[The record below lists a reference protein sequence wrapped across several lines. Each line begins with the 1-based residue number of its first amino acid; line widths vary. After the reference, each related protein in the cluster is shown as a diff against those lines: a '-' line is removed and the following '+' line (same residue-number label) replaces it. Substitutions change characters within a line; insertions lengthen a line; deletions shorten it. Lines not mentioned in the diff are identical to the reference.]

1 MATRASR
8 SKPLHPNSA
17 YSIAATDIAHAH
29 GAEYDEDRAGPRDG
43 NNYVSFPKHGVVH
56 KATKKVWPWD
66 PAGNHEQ
73 EERVL
78 VPGVFVEA
86 LFAHAPVPKPED
98 LSPVKFL
105 VKCLSLEAYV
115 AEAFTS
121 ALSCGRYARA
131 RAPSSSAS
139 LPR

>member
-1 MATRASR
+1 MTSGNQ
-8 SKPLHPNSA
+8 SKPPQ
-17 YSIAATDIAHAH
+17 AATLKLHARHRHEHMAHAH
-29 GAEYDEDRAGPRDG
+29 GGEYDEDRAGPRHG
-43 NNYVSFPKHGVVH
+43 NNYVSFPKDGVVH

-105 VKCLSLEAYV
+105 VKCLIRRSSL
-115 AEAFTS
+115 
-121 ALSCGRYARA
+121 C
-131 RAPSSSAS
+131 PSRPSWSS
-139 LPR
+139 